1 MDHILFDPVWIVF
14 NKSKF
19 VLIVFTTNV
28 DMFLDYFV
36 MKWSKIQLRIW
47 KIVLIFYIANECI

>member
-36 MKWSKIQLRIW
+36 TKWSKIQLRIR